1 MTKTVI
7 SMFNSARQAVTASK
21 FESLSQPLQAS
32 VLKAP
37 PGPVEAAL
45 ARPVGSPAPAVC
57 RAPEGDTFQ
66 DTKPASRRVPR
77 LAVPDAT
84 GVSELPY
91 LRDLAP
97 ENEAAQA
104 QAYQGWAPTAS
115 VIAQRSDR
123 GCGEATLAF
132 LSRASR
138 SVTKGSLCEQQE
150 RESVRARAA
159 AVSGPRSAN
168 AKVGVNLDDGAT
180 PEEMSTALGGLGIE
194 ITNGFADFNAAATS
208 RALKAGQFGMALV
221 DSNAILNGALA
232 PEQQRSGPGQLHW
245 VTIDGINSNGTAD
258 TSDDLFRVKDPV
270 NGEYW
275 VSARDLEGA
284 VQSAQQHHGSGGIF
298 ALENRT
304 DVGSTAER
312 DALAQLNRERTASF
326 ADKNGG
332 GSKRLS
338 LGESS

>member
-1 MTKTVI
+1 MTVNDNTTL
-7 SMFNSARQAVTASK
+7 NSVRQALSK
-21 FESLSQPLQAS
+21 FQSLTQPIQA
-32 VLKAP
+32 AP
-37 PGPVEAAL
+37 IPKDARPPTEL
-45 ARPVGSPAPAVC
+45 ARPASA
-57 RAPEGDTFQ
+57 
-66 DTKPASRRVPR
+66 PASRPERDSFQETRPAPKGVPR
-77 LAVPDAT
+77 LTVPDAT
-84 GVSELPY
+84 GVSELPFM
-91 LRDLAP
+91 RDLAP

-104 QAYQGWAPTAS
+104 QADKGWAPTAS
-115 VIAQRSDR
+115 VIAQNSDT

-150 RESVRARAA
+150 RASVRASTA
-159 AVSGPRSAN
+159 AVTGPRSTS
-168 AKVGVNLDDGAT
+168 AKVEVNLDDGAT

-194 ITNGFADFNAAATS
+194 ITGGFADFGAHATS
-208 RALKAGQFGMALV
+208 QALKAGQFGMALV
-221 DSNAILNGALA
+221 DSNAILNGALS
-232 PEQQRSGPGQLHW
+232 PEQRRDGPGQLHW

-275 VSARDLEGA
+275 VSARDLEKA

-304 DVGSTAER
+304 DVGSTSER

-326 ADKNGG
+326 ADKNGV

>member
-1 MTKTVI
+1 MKD
-7 SMFNSARQAVTASK
+7 
-21 FESLSQPLQAS
+21 
-32 VLKAP
+32 
-37 PGPVEAAL
+37 AL
-45 ARPVGSPAPAVC
+45 APELAARPAGSVASAAQ
-57 RAPEGDTFQ
+57 RLERDSFQ
-66 DTKPASRRVPR
+66 DTKPAPRSVPR
-77 LAVPDAT
+77 LTVPDAT
-84 GVSELPY
+84 DISELPY

-104 QAYQGWAPTAS
+104 QADKGWTSTAS
-115 VIAQRSDR
+115 IIAQNSDK

-138 SVTKGSLCEQQE
+138 SVTKGTLCEKEE
-150 RESVRARAA
+150 REAVRESAAR
-159 AVSGPRSAN
+159 VSGSRSVH
-168 AKVGVNLDDGAT
+168 AKVDVNLDDGAT
-180 PEEMSTALGGLGIE
+180 PAEMATALGGLGIE
-194 ITNGFADFNAAATS
+194 ITDGFADFDAAATS
-208 RALKAGQFGMALV
+208 QALKAGQLGMALV
-221 DSNAILNGALA
+221 DSNAILNGALT
-232 PEQQRSGPGQLHW
+232 PEQRRSGPGQLHW

-275 VSARDLEGA
+275 VSARDLENA
-284 VQSAQQHHGSGGIF
+284 VQAGKEHHGSGGIF

-304 DVGSTAER
+304 NVGSPQER

-326 ADKNGG
+326 TDGNGG

>member
-1 MTKTVI
+1 MTVI
-7 SMFNSARQAVTASK
+7 ANTTLNSVRQALSK
-21 FESLSQPLQAS
+21 LPSPAQ
-32 VLKAP
+32 
-37 PGPVEAAL
+37 
-45 ARPVGSPAPAVC
+45 GSPAAPILKDARPPAELA
-57 RAPEGDTFQ
+57 RLERDLFQ
-66 DTKPASRRVPR
+66 DTKPAPRGVPR
-77 LAVPDAT
+77 LTVPDDMGIT
-84 GVSELPY
+84 DLPF

-97 ENEAAQA
+97 ENEAGQA
-104 QAYQGWAPTAS
+104 QAHKGWSPTAS
-115 VIAQRSDR
+115 VIAQDSDV

-138 SVTKGSLCEQQE
+138 SVTKGTLCEKQE
-150 RESVRARAA
+150 RESVRASAA
-159 AVSGPRSAN
+159 AVSGPRSTSS
-168 AKVGVNLDDGAT
+168 KVEVNLDDGAT

-194 ITNGFADFNAAATS
+194 ITGGFADFDAAATG

-258 TSDDLFRVKDPV
+258 PSDDLFRVKDPV

-275 VSARDLEGA
+275 VSARDLEKA

-304 DVGSTAER
+304 DVGSASER
-312 DALAQLNRERTASF
+312 DALAQLNRERTAFF
-326 ADKNGG
+326 ADKNGV